1 LEILPDPFK
10 EVPVQ
15 NFASLF
21 RYILPVLCAIGVV
34 VLALGVGVR
43 LHGDLSGAWNRIH
56 IPANSPNFSDTR
68 GFTHA
73 IDCVIHGQNPYT
85 VSSFDP
91 WHRLFNYPPVWL
103 LARYLGVSSSSSN
116 LIGFAFAVAGI
127 SAYLFL
133 FNARTLLSGFI
144 VFLTVASRCVLLSIE
159 RGNTDQVVFF
169 FLVFG
174 FFFIHR
180 QRPELLSRLTGVL
193 IVLLTILKIYPI
205 VAATVFL
212 QRRRGWIS
220 ATLTVGAAISALLL
234 TSGHALSFVIAN
246 TPRDPDL
253 SFGAFPFLYS
263 VSRYTMQSMSSFIL
277 QHRAAAPLTALLIC
291 GVCLVVGAK
300 MRDRLHHVLPP
311 LDSNQ
316 TRGAIAI
323 ACLSIF
329 CFAFIAGSSYDYRLI
344 YLTGV
349 LAWLV
354 EDIDKGKIRR
364 SLPAA
369 LLILILLWKPFW
381 LSITGEFFD
390 GMVFLMSSVW
400 LGNALFAHGASSKAT
415 LLWYTVSTAPRSYP
429 AAPSTR

>member
-1 LEILPDPFK
+1 MQKL
-10 EVPVQ
+10 
-15 NFASLF
+15 AYLF
-21 RYILPVLCAIGVV
+21 RDKLPVLCAIGVV
-34 VLALGVGVR
+34 VSALGVGVH

-56 IPANSPNFSDTR
+56 IPANSPLFSDTR

-91 WHRLFNYPPVWL
+91 WHRLYNYPPVWL
-103 LARYLGVSSSSSN
+103 LARYLGISSGSSN
-116 LIGFAFAVAGI
+116 LIGFVFAVAGI

-133 FNARTLLSGFI
+133 FNARTLLSGMI
-144 VFLTVASRCVLLSIE
+144 VFFAVASHCVLLSIE
-159 RGNTDQVVFF
+159 RGNSDQIVFF
-169 FLVFG
+169 LLVFG

-180 QRPELLSRLTGVL
+180 QRPEYLSRLTGVL

-205 VAATVFL
+205 AAAAVFL
-212 QRRRGWIS
+212 QRRRGWLA
-220 ATLTVGAAISALLL
+220 ATLTVAAAIGALLF
-234 TSGHALSFVIAN
+234 TSGRALAFVIAN

-263 VSRYTMQSMSSFIL
+263 VSRHTMQSLSSFIL
-277 QHRAAAPLTALLIC
+277 QHHTAAPLTALLTC
-291 GVCLVVGAK
+291 GLCFFAGAK
-300 MRDRLHHVLPP
+300 MQDRLHPVLPP

-316 TRGAIAI
+316 ARGAIAI

-329 CFAFIAGSSYDYRLI
+329 CFAFVAGSSYDYRLI
-344 YLTGV
+344 YLTGA

-354 EDIDKGKIRR
+354 EDIDKGNIRR

-381 LSITGEFFD
+381 LSITGELVD

-400 LGNALFAHGASSKAT
+400 LGNALFTRGVPSKVSS
-415 LLWYTVSTAPRSYP
+415 LRYSVSTAPRSYP
-429 AAPSTR
+429 AAPSTRSSSRSLQVP

>member
-1 LEILPDPFK
+1 M
-10 EVPVQ
+10 Q
-15 NFASLF
+15 NPASFF
-21 RYILPVLCAIGVV
+21 RNKLPVLCAVGFV
-34 VLALGVGVR
+34 VLALDIGIH
-43 LHGDLSGAWNRIH
+43 LHGNLSGAWTRIH
-56 IPANSPNFSDTR
+56 IPANSPLFSDTR

-73 IDCVIHGQNPYT
+73 IDCVIHGQNPYK

-91 WHRLFNYPPVWL
+91 WHRLYNYPPIWL
-103 LARYLGVSSSSSN
+103 LGRYLGISSGSSN

-133 FNARTLLSGFI
+133 FNARTLLSGVI
-144 VFLTVASRCVLLSIE
+144 VFFAVASHCVLLSIE
-159 RGNTDQVVFF
+159 RGNTDQIVFF
-169 FLVFG
+169 LLVFG

-180 QRPELLSRLTGVL
+180 QRPELRSRLTGAL
-193 IVLLTILKIYPI
+193 IVLLTILKIYPM

-212 QRRRGWIS
+212 QRRRGWIP
-220 ATLTVGAAISALLL
+220 ATLTVGTAIGALLI
-234 TSGHALSFVIAN
+234 TSGHALTFVIAN
-246 TPRDPDL
+246 TPRDPDM

-263 VSRYTMQSMSSFIL
+263 FTQHTMRSLSSFIL
-277 QHRAAAPLTALLIC
+277 QHRIAAPLTALLIG
-291 GVCLVVGAK
+291 GVCFFAGTK
-300 MRDRLHHVLPP
+300 MNDRLHDLLPP

-323 ACLSIF
+323 VCLSIF

-344 YLTGV
+344 YLTGA

-354 EDIDKGKIRR
+354 EDIDKGNIRR

-381 LSITGEFFD
+381 LSITGELFD
-390 GMVFLMSSVW
+390 GLVFLMSSVW
-400 LGNALFAHGASSKAT
+400 LGNALFARGVPSQST
-415 LLWYTVSTAPRSYP
+415 SLWYSASTAPGYP